1 MIALLATIVSTLA
14 FGIGRRDDRRVQ
26 KQESALL
33 EEFVN
38 RHRRGVADSKHHTQR
53 IRTRSQVRKGAQKFE
68 RMSFLL
74 QRIVFG
80 NRADHLDA
88 LGLQFET
95 LTLSWRIDEFA
106 GYRYRAAGLE
116 VAHLGF
122 KILEFGRGDD
132 LKACET
138 GTVADLKKGDPLR
151 VAGGAHPTAQGH
163 YLARGFQREDRPNG
177 LDVDGCGFIG
187 HGSGY

>member
-1 MIALLATIVSTLA
+1 M
-14 FGIGRRDDRRVQ
+14 
-26 KQESALL
+26 K
-33 EEFVN
+33 EFVN
-38 RHRRGVADSKHHTQR
+38 RHRRGVADSKHRTQR
-53 IRTRSQVRKGAQKFE
+53 ICTRPQVREGAQEFE
-68 RMSFLL
+68 RMSLLL
-74 QRIVFG
+74 QWIVFG

-95 LTLSWRIDEFA
+95 LTLSRRIDEFA

-116 VAHLGF
+116 VVHLGF

-138 GTVADLKKGDPLR
+138 GTVADLKKGNPLR
-151 VAGGAHPTAQGH
+151 MAGGAHPTAQGH
-163 YLARGFQREDRPNG
+163 YPARGIQCEDLPNG
-177 LDVDGCGFIG
+177 LGVDGCGFFG